1 MVEGVKGKKKE
12 SMYIL
17 FREREEEQ
25 EAMRLMGNVQQ
36 VND

>member
-1 MVEGVKGKKKE
+1 
-12 SMYIL
+12 MYIL

-36 VND
+36 VNDQLQITGAEGW